1 LKFQPESQS
10 LKLEARNSTPLS
22 VCHVVT
28 ADLWG
33 GAEAQIA
40 NLLTRLSRE
49 PEFSIFV
56 IALGDGRLTD
66 ELREAGLEVKVIEQP
81 HRKFLGCYR
90 QAHSFLRGRS
100 VDIIH
105 SHKSKENVLAFL
117 VAKGTGIPHM
127 IRTQHGIPELKTLK
141 DRIVYGLERVTLPWA
156 SCVLNG
162 SSDLGRRT
170 ARLTD
175 PGKVKV
181 VRNAI
186 NLEQVSSS
194 LTREEAKRTLGI
206 PEDALLVGTAARLE
220 PVKRID
226 IFLDAAEKIYGELP
240 RAFFVIAGQ
249 GSERDCLEHRVR
261 GTALESKV
269 RFLGHRNDVYDIVR
283 AMDLLLI
290 TSDHEGLPTVVL
302 EAMALGTAVVS
313 RRVGGIPEA
322 IDDQVTGMLVDSA
335 EPASVARA
343 CLSLLA
349 NPGVACRFAQA
360 ARRKVVENFSAEAN
374 AAQVAQVYRS
384 LRCLAGAQLQPCSM
398 KT

>member
-1 LKFQPESQS
+1 
-10 LKLEARNSTPLS
+10 LKLETRNSTQLHI
-22 VCHVVT
+22 CHLVT

-49 PEFSIFV
+49 PEFSIVV

-66 ELREAGLEVKVIEQP
+66 ELREAGLEVKVIDQP
-81 HRKFLGCYR
+81 HRNFLGCYR
-90 QAHSFLRGRS
+90 QAYGILRGRS

-117 VAKGTGIPHM
+117 VAKSTGIPHM
-127 IRTQHGIPELKTLK
+127 VRTQHGIPELKTLK
-141 DRIVYGLERVTLPWA
+141 DRIVYSLERMTLFSA
-156 SCVLNG
+156 SRVLNG

-186 NLEQVSSS
+186 SLEQVISS
-194 LTREEAKRTLGI
+194 LTRQEAKRRLGI

-226 IFLDAAEKIYGELP
+226 IFLDAARQIHREHP
-240 RAFFVIAGQ
+240 RACFVIAGE
-249 GSERDCLEHRVR
+249 GSERDRLEHRVR
-261 GTALESKV
+261 GTALESRV
-269 RFLGHRNDVYDIVR
+269 RFLGHRDDVYDIVR

-302 EAMALGTAVVS
+302 EAMALGTPVVS

-322 IDDQVTGMLVDSA
+322 IDDEATGVLVDSA
-335 EPASVARA
+335 DPSSIARA
-343 CLSLLA
+343 CLSLLVNGSA
-349 NPGVACRFAQA
+349 ACRFAHA
-360 ARRKVVENFSAEAN
+360 ARRKVIQNFSAEVN
-374 AAQVAQVYRS
+374 AAQVAQIYRS
-384 LRCLAGAQLQPCSM
+384 LPLCQDTASRRVVLSHG
-398 KT
+398 